1 MLTKVIIYIPNG
13 KFDPHAD
20 RCMRHSNQRG
30 YDVEG
35 VVRGNPDAAGK
46 MLRDGTIN
54 AIVVSRPDHRDPG
67 WPRVEVV
74 SDEEGPQAD
83 GQPGRPEHRRPRP
96 LD

>member
-1 MLTKVIIYIPNG
+1 MTKAIIYIPKG
-13 KFDPHAD
+13 EFDPHAG

-30 YDVEG
+30 YNVEG
-35 VVRGNPDAAGK
+35 VVRGDPDAAGK
-46 MLRDGTIN
+46 MLRDGTVN
-54 AIVVSRPDHRDPG
+54 AIVVSRPDHRDAR

-74 SDEEGPQAD
+74 ADEDLPQGD